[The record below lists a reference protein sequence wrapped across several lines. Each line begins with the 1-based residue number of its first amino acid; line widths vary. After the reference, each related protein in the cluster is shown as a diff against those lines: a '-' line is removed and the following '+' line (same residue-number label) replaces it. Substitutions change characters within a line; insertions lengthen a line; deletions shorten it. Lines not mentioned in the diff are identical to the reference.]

1 MVIGLEMGRP
11 GPRRTGETRQTQPR
25 QPNTCRTGHYDPRS
39 HGGASIPRQHLTDPS
54 QSSIAMDG
62 LVVLGSPMVSLFNF
76 MRVDR
81 ESENDSY
88 PVGRNLAR

>member
-1 MVIGLEMGRP
+1 
-11 GPRRTGETRQTQPR
+11 
-25 QPNTCRTGHYDPRS
+25 
-39 HGGASIPRQHLTDPS
+39 
-54 QSSIAMDG
+54 MDG